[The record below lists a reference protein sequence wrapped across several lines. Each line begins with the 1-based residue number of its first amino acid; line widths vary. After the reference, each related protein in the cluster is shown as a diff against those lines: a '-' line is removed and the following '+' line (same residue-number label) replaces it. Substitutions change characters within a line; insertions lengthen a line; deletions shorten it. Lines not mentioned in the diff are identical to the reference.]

1 MGRIPSNEIYR
12 ILSEMKGTVGLY
24 IEDCATGEILK
35 INPEL
40 SFPAWQRH

>member
-24 IEDCATGEILK
+24 IED
-35 INPEL
+35 L
-40 SFPAWQRH
+40 SLIHI